1 MTARRRLAAIV
12 VTAAVCGLLAG
23 CQSGA
28 PSQLDPHGSSAEHIN
43 GDWWLMFWLAAGVF
57 VVVGGLLLY
66 GAFRRP
72 SEDEHRGRTGFNEH
86 KFIAVGGVLI
96 PTLILG
102 VLAVD
107 TVRTTRLL
115 DVASR
120 PDEEQVEVVG
130 YQYWW
135 GVSYPKEGVVTAN
148 EIHIPVD
155 RPIDVGLTSADVI
168 HTFWVPQLAGKLDMI
183 PGQHNELRFTAHRVG
198 VYRGECS
205 QFCGLQHAHMDFLV
219 FVDTPAD
226 FAAWVAHNATSAPT
240 PTDPEQLLG
249 EQVFT
254 REACA
259 GCHTIRGT
267 SAAGIRAPD
276 LTHFGSRTTI
286 GAGTV
291 PNTAGNLGGWIS
303 NSQTIKPGDL
313 MPPITLEPGELN
325 ALIAYLEGQ
334 K

>member
-1 MTARRRLAAIV
+1 MRPARGISLAVGGTAGCLLLAA
-12 VTAAVCGLLAG
+12 

-57 VVVGGLLLY
+57 LVVGGLLLY
-66 GAFRRP
+66 GALRRP
-72 SEDEHRGRTGFNEH
+72 SEDEHEDRAGFNEH

-96 PTLILG
+96 PALILA

-115 DVASR
+115 DVSATQE
-120 PDEEQVEVVG
+120 DEQIEVVG

-148 EIHIPVD
+148 EIHVPVD
-155 RPIDVGLTSADVI
+155 RPIAVGLTSADVI
-168 HTFWVPQLAGKLDMI
+168 HAFWVPQLAGKLDMI
-183 PGQHNELRFTAHRVG
+183 PGQHNVLRFTAHRTG
-198 VYRGECS
+198 VFRGECS
-205 QFCGLQHAHMDFLV
+205 QYCGLQHAHMDFLV
-219 FVDTPAD
+219 FVDSASD
-226 FAAWVAHNATSAPT
+226 FAAWVAHNASPAPT
-240 PTDPEQLLG
+240 PSDAEQLLG
-249 EQVFT
+249 QQVFT

-291 PNTAGNLGGWIS
+291 PNTVGNLGGWIS
-303 NSQTIKPGDL
+303 NSQSIKPGDL
-313 MPPITLEPGELN
+313 MPPLTLEPNELN